1 MSRLQE
7 MSGLGGLEG
16 GACASTCRPGPEIA
30 RHGAIRGP
38 RYSIPFR
45 INMHDLTDHTA
56 TSARAR
62 APRVISQPPPAK
74 DECGVPRLLMA
85 LGGRAADFHP
95 QIRSDTVVLT
105 PHGTLLHTRGC
116 WAIHAHRGTT
126 HRYVHYIM
134 HAVVRR
140 RVRCYWSMQITARC
154 SGPHETA
161 PTCGMSYG
169 PATAA
174 CGMRAAMI
182 CKDQQ

>member
-62 APRVISQPPPAK
+62 APRVISQPPPAQ
-74 DECGVPRLLMA
+74 DDCAVPRLLMA

-105 PHGTLLHTRGC
+105 PHGTFLHTRGC

-126 HRYVHYIM
+126 HRYVHIH
-134 HAVVRR
+134 HARRCSSPRPLLLVHANHGALLWSPRDGADVWDVVR
-140 RVRCYWSMQITARC
+140 S
-154 SGPHETA
+154 SNG
-161 PTCGMSYG
+161 
-169 PATAA
+169 
-174 CGMRAAMI
+174 GMRDA
-182 CKDQQ
+182 CRHDL